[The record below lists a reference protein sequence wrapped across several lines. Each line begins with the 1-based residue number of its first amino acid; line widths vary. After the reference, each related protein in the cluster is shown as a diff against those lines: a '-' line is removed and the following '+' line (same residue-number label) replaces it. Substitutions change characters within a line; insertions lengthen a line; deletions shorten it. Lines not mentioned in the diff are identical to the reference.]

1 MAPDTC
7 LNMKS
12 LGAFFLFEMFGD
24 VEFGAN
30 EREDKD
36 CDNDDCEGN
45 DCVGN
50 DVKESDSKCA
60 SGSVVGDGNKVVELV
75 EAD

>member
-1 MAPDTC
+1 
-7 LNMKS
+7 MKAE
-12 LGAFFLFEMFGD
+12 LE
-24 VEFGAN
+24 V
-30 EREDKD
+30 
-36 CDNDDCEGN
+36 N

-50 DVKESDSKCA
+50 GVKESDSKCA